1 MYYSTFTCLLEVFFR
16 RKVCTTLK
24 VKESIVKLEM
34 INITAM
40 QDILHGYSGRRLQ
53 YAIKLGIMPTPERLS
68 LILKRVSSAERALT
82 ARPLETRLM
91 DRLQIEK
98 RLN

>member
-1 MYYSTFTCLLEVFFR
+1 MYYSLLTCLLEVFFR
-16 RKVCTTLK
+16 RKVYTTLK
-24 VKESIVKLEM
+24 VKESMVKLEM
-34 INITAM
+34 INIASM
-40 QDILHGYSGRRLQ
+40 QDMLHGYSGRHLQ

-91 DRLQIEK
+91 ETPLIER

>member
-1 MYYSTFTCLLEVFFR
+1 M
-16 RKVCTTLK
+16 
-24 VKESIVKLEM
+24 KLEM
-34 INITAM
+34 INSASM
-40 QDILHGYSGRRLQ
+40 QDILHGYSGRHLQ
-53 YAIKLGIMPTPERLS
+53 YAIKLGIMPTPELLS
-68 LILKRVSSAERALT
+68 LILKRISSAERALT

>member
-1 MYYSTFTCLLEVFFR
+1 M
-16 RKVCTTLK
+16 
-24 VKESIVKLEM
+24 KLEM
-34 INITAM
+34 INIASM
-40 QDILHGYSGRRLQ
+40 QDILHGYSGRHLQ

-68 LILKRVSSAERALT
+68 LILKRISNVERTLT
-82 ARPLETRLM
+82 ARLLETRLM